1 MRAIYDPNLG
11 LGWDKKG
18 QPVADSRRVAAQ
30 FDKRHA
36 DVLRDKEALNAKLR
50 SASRDPADYFQPQF
64 YRDPTGRQLPY
75 FEMSRK
81 GFDHLVLS
89 FAGDAAFPVK
99 ADYIDAWHEME
110 RLLRRGGSPVEYQA
124 ILDKLDELQTVRLGL
139 RVNMSAATQ
148 RAHIAEVARQGGVC
162 PLCRRVAIVH
172 RGQIIVIG
180 GRKAAEFDHHYH
192 VGKAALTTTWLICA
206 VGKESCHYN
215 LTNNLMR
222 RDQADAA
229 FRHYQQLLADRQ
241 RSLFCSECP
250 R

>member
-1 MRAIYDPNLG
+1 
-11 LGWDKKG
+11 
-18 QPVADSRRVAAQ
+18 
-30 FDKRHA
+30 
-36 DVLRDKEALNAKLR
+36 
-50 SASRDPADYFQPQF
+50 
-64 YRDPTGRQLPY
+64 
-75 FEMSRK
+75 MSRK